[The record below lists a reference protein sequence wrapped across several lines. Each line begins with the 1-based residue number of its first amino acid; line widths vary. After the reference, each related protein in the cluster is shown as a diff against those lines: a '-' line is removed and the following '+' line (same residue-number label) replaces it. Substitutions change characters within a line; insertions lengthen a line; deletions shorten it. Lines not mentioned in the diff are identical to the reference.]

1 MKNTKRIK
9 RILTKGESIWKQYP
23 DLRFYQLVSD
33 ILSDKL
39 DNKYSH
45 YYTEDDVF
53 ENQLNEFIE
62 RNNVVSKRR

>member
-9 RILTKGESIWKQYP
+9 RILTKVESIWKQYP

-33 ILSDKL
+33 ILS